1 MFPLCSHFYL
11 SNVIKFIGMA
21 TIFDYSN
28 RDVTVTLM
36 RKEREKGDD
45 VAPIFWRI
53 TYNRKRKYL
62 KTGFTFTVND
72 WDDFL
77 TRKLQKH
84 KDIKDTLR
92 NYRDITLIPAISDL
106 VEKNS
111 FSFDGLDAKLGRAGI
126 TSLNEAFRK
135 RISDLFV
142 EDRVKYAESL
152 ESTLKSLESYS
163 GKDIKFNSISVDYL
177 KKYEKHL
184 IDQGKS
190 ITTVGIYM
198 RNIRTVINGDGE
210 PYINAG
216 KYPFGKNK
224 YIIPKGEG
232 RELALKL
239 GEIHL
244 IHNYRCT
251 GTRELYRDMWLFSFY
266 ANGINI
272 TDLCRLRYEDIRD
285 GEITFIRKK
294 TKGTRRKVMRIYIPM
309 VRPIKEII
317 RKHGNKSKDGYIFP
331 FLNGLKTE
339 KQIVYKVGD
348 VTSLINQTI
357 QEIAKELKLKDG
369 ITTYATRHSYVT
381 ILENMNVPRSF
392 IKNSLGHA
400 NESVTDNY
408 SNMADKEERYKY
420 NSWLLPKNNAEVVK
434 SLIETMELN
443 FN

>member
-1 MFPLCSHFYL
+1 
-11 SNVIKFIGMA
+11 MA
-21 TIFDYSN
+21 TTFDYSN
-28 RDVTVTLM
+28 MDVTVALIHKVRNT
-36 RKEREKGDD
+36 GDEI
-45 VAPIFWRI
+45 APIYWRI
-53 TYNRKRKYL
+53 THNRRHRYIKTGFSFTVNEWSDFLDPDKRKY
-62 KTGFTFTVND
+62 
-72 WDDFL
+72 
-77 TRKLQKH
+77 

-92 NYRDITLIPAISDL
+92 KYREKTLIPVINDL
-106 VEKNS
+106 LENNS
-111 FSFDGLDAKLGRAGI
+111 FSLDGLDAKLGRAGI
-126 TSLNEAFRK
+126 TNLNEAFRK
-135 RISDLFV
+135 RISDLFS
-142 EDRVKYAESL
+142 EDRVKYGESL
-152 ESTLKSLESYS
+152 ESTLNSLESYN
-163 GKDIKFNSISVDYL
+163 GRDIQFNSITVEYL

-184 IDQGKS
+184 LDSGKS

-198 RNIRTVINGDGE
+198 RNVRTVINGDGE

-251 GTRELYRDMWLFSFY
+251 GTRELYRNMWLFSFY

-420 NSWLLPKNNAEVVK
+420 NSWLLPKSNAEVVK